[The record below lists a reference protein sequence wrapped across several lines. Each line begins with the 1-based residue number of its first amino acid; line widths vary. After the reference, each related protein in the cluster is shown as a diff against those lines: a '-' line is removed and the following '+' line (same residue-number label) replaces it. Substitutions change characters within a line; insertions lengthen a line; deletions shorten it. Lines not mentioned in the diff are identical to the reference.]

1 MADPIS
7 MPDAKVTGLPFVYV
21 DPHATARMEE
31 RRTETVYDYAGWWK
45 ASYSLAPE
53 QNDET
58 GPIRAFFAH
67 RGNFIAHDPTR
78 PRPVVYGQTPLSG
91 TKAAGGA
98 FDGEAAMT
106 DLSNRAAPQIS
117 GLPSG
122 FQLRTGDLVEFRQ
135 SINVRSLHI
144 IGADATADIAGLVT
158 LSLKWPVPEPIVQ
171 TDAVHFELPACIMK
185 VQSSSEPM
193 SPAASTFSFEAV
205 EVFPR

>member
-7 MPDAKVTGLPFVYV
+7 MPDVKVTGLPFVYV
-21 DPHATARMEE
+21 DPHDTARMEE

-45 ASYSLAPE
+45 ASYSLEAKR
-53 QNDET
+53 NNKT
-58 GPIRAFFAH
+58 GPIRSFFAH
-67 RGNFIAHDPTR
+67 RGNFIAYDPTR
-78 PRPVVYGQTPLSG
+78 KRPVTYGKVPLSG

-98 FDGEAAMT
+98 FTGEAAMT

-144 IGADATADIAGLVT
+144 IGEDATADIAGLVT

-171 TDAVHFELPACIMK
+171 ADAVHFELPSCIMK
-185 VQSSSEPM
+185 VQSKSETMTPGT
-193 SPAASTFSFEAV
+193 STFSFEAV